1 MKLHQ
6 HRSIVRSAA
15 VGAGVLAVAASLA
28 ACGSDNTKTG
38 TTGGSSTSPSGSSSS
53 PSGSSSSAA
62 NIACGSGTLTGQG
75 SSAQNTALTKF
86 VKDYQLACGSGS
98 TVNYTPNGSGPGVN
112 AFIGKQADWAGS
124 DYPLNADQQKT
135 ADARCGTG
143 NKAISIGTIP
153 GAIAVMYNVPGADTL
168 NLSAA
173 TLGKIFDGKIT
184 NWSDAAI
191 TADNG
196 GKALASLPIQ
206 AFHRGDG
213 SGTSFNFSNYLNAIA
228 PDAFPHAANKQ
239 WPGGGGQGVTGSKAV
254 ATSVSTTSGGIGY
267 AEVSFA
273 TAAKLKT
280 AAIGNKAGKFVPL
293 TIPNAA
299 EFITKANVDTANG
312 NLKFNFDY
320 SVSEDNAYP
329 AVLVTYEIACATGN
343 DSAKLPEL
351 KGFLGY
357 LASSAAQTQLTDLGY
372 VALAPDQAT
381 KVAAAFS
388 ALS

>member
-1 MKLHQ
+1 VKLHQ

-15 VGAGVLAVAASLA
+15 VGAGALAVAASLA
-28 ACGSDNTKTG
+28 ACGSDNTATKTSTGG
-38 TTGGSSTSPSGSSSS
+38 TTGSASSS
-53 PSGSSSSAA
+53 PSGSASSA

-75 SSAQNTALTKF
+75 SSAQNTALTQF

-98 TVNYTPNGSGPGVN
+98 TINYTPNGSGPGVT
-112 AFIGKQADWAGS
+112 AFTGKQADWAGS
-124 DYPLNADQQKT
+124 DYPLSSAQQPA
-135 ADARCGTG
+135 ADARCGAG
-143 NKAISIGTIP
+143 NKAISVGTVP

-184 NWSDAAI
+184 NWSDPAI
-191 TADNG
+191 TTDNG
-196 GKALASLPIQ
+196 GKALAGLPIQ

-213 SGTSFNFSNYLNAIA
+213 SGTSFNFSNYLNSVA

-273 TAAKLKT
+273 NAAKLKT

-299 EFITKANVDTANG
+299 EFISKAKVDSSNG
-312 NLKFNFDY
+312 NLTFSFDY

-357 LASSAAQTQLTDLGY
+357 LASSAAQSQLTGLGY
-372 VALAPDQAT
+372 VALSSDQAT
-381 KVAAAFS
+381 QVAAAFNG
-388 ALS
+388 LS